1 MTYWLYNRSMEGTV
15 RYIEQ
20 LSKKPLL
27 VEANKLAM
35 KAGYS
40 SCEATKTFQIS
51 GTFFSRYVDMLDS
64 YICSIGFGALVGGV
78 AGVAIAR
85 LLQKKR
91 PGVAN
96 EPTSKPAAAYSLSQ
110 PGSPSGTLAERVE
123 QLEREIV
130 ALRGEIH
137 ELRAS
142 VTGASAAESVDGEP
156 AALKLRPANV
166 VPRPYAMPP
175 VVGQKS
181 PPEL

>member
-1 MTYWLYNRSMEGTV
+1 MSVIFAVIGVVVGIIAAVSND
-15 RYIEQ
+15 
-20 LSKKPLL
+20 
-27 VEANKLAM
+27 
-35 KAGYS
+35 
-40 SCEATKTFQIS
+40 F
-51 GTFFSRYVDMLDS
+51 
-64 YICSIGFGALVGGV
+64 SIGFGALVGGV

-96 EPTSKPAAAYSLSQ
+96 EPTSKPAAAYSLSH

-142 VTGASAAESVDGEP
+142 VTGVSATESVDGDP

-181 PPEL
+181 HPEPEAMPAQPAAVRPTASATAVTPPV